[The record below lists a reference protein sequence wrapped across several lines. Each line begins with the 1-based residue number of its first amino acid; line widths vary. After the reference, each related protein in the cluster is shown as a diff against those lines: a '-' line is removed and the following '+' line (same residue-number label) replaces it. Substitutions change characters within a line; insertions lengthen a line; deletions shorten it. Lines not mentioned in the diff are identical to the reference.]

1 MMILDSVCDSPDVLK
16 VMRIVNIIILII
28 RIVVPIILII
38 MASIDLVKA
47 VHHAELNKAGKAI
60 VAKVVAAILVFMIPT
75 FVKVIS
81 NIVTNSND
89 YETCLKEITTDDI
102 EKAYEKVEEKLL
114 DKMEETEKMSD
125 YSTALGYLVN
135 IKDKDKKAE
144 YQKRLDAVYK
154 KIMEVREKE
163 WQSHQHG
170 AQQTGTLTGETGT
183 YTFGGDGTENTKVN
197 LLNGEWIIA
206 KTKADLSSYV
216 SYIHSHR
223 LYQASDTSKY
233 GDKCLGFSYMH
244 TWGYYTDRRNYTADN
259 GGNYTSG
266 GSFVKYIDSNM
277 SNIMN
282 VIYSEITNGRPLV
295 LQVNGNKQGTS
306 RHFVSVV
313 GFKSSVTSGD
323 QLTQKDLLIID
334 SWDGNLERMDTS
346 TSRFMTSGKD
356 CHKDYQGYYMLYI
369 KHEVPASN
377 GQGNTSN
384 NNNNSGNNSN
394 GVGPGNESIHTS
406 SGTYGCQKDSADDNW
421 YSCFRYSHNLVVP
434 SLGAQGG
441 SITMKVGETR
451 SFAVKLPSECGTL
464 VKWTRTSA
472 DGSTGWSTYVTQ
484 SRTGISNTGFTWVVK
499 AKKAGSTIVS
509 QTVQYDSKSPS
520 GKCTKNV
527 KSMYRFSIKITN

>member
-1 MMILDSVCDSPDVLK
+1 MILESVCDMPDVLK
-16 VMRIVNIIILII
+16 VMRIVNSILLII
-28 RIVVPIILII
+28 RIVVPIILMI
-38 MASIDLVKA
+38 MVMIELVKA
-47 VHHAELNKAGKAI
+47 VQNAELNKKAKPI
-60 VAKVVAAILVFMIPT
+60 VTKVIAAVLVFLIPT
-75 FVKVIS
+75 FVRVIGDAVVE
-81 NIVTNSND
+81 NHD
-89 YETCLKEITTDDI
+89 YEKCLKEVSKDDI
-102 EKAYEKVEEKLL
+102 EKAYERVEEKLL
-114 DKMEETEKMSD
+114 DKMEETEKMED
-125 YSTALGYLVN
+125 YNTALGYLVN
-135 IKDKDKKAE
+135 IKDKEKKAE

-154 KIMEVREKE
+154 KIEEEREKE
-163 WQSHQHG
+163 RQSHQH
-170 AQQTGTLTGETGT
+170 TDMSGTIDGETGT
-183 YTFGGDGTENTKVN
+183 YTFGGDGTENTKIN
-197 LLNGEWIIA
+197 TLNGEWIIA
-206 KTKADLSSYV
+206 KTKADLPSYV
-216 SYIHSHR
+216 NYIHSHR

-266 GSFVKYIDSNM
+266 GSFVKFIDPDM
-277 SNIMN
+277 TKVMN
-282 VIYSEITNGRPLV
+282 VIYSEILNGRPLV

-323 QLTQKDLLIID
+323 NLTQKDLLVID
-334 SWDGNLERMDTS
+334 SWDGNLERMDTA

-356 CHKDYQGYYMLYI
+356 CGKDYKGYYLLYI
-369 KHEVPASN
+369 KHDTP
-377 GQGNTSN
+377 TSN
-384 NNNNSGNNSN
+384 NNNNGSNNNNGGNHSN
-394 GVGPGNESIHTS
+394 GVGENNESIHTH

-451 SFAVKLPSECGTL
+451 SFAVKLPSECGSL

-472 DGSTGWSTYVTQ
+472 DGATGWSTYVTQ